1 MSGMSSAKGAKGG
14 KPVQEAEPQPLTAD
28 QIVAASDQHRILGG
42 PDADP
47 EHHLAVVFDQAMAEL
62 PLNDSLVVV
71 VQTMLSNGIGSQ
83 SQRPLAIVVVGG
95 MLATLLLMNLAPV
108 LYSFYGKRTPP
119 AGAGDMGH

>member
-1 MSGMSSAKGAKGG
+1 L
-14 KPVQEAEPQPLTAD
+14 P
-28 QIVAASDQHRILGG
+28 AAVSTR
-42 PDADP
+42 
-47 EHHLAVVFDQAMAEL
+47 
-62 PLNDSLVVV
+62 
-71 VQTMLSNGIGSQ
+71 IGSQ